1 MRLLISFML
10 LLCSIAMA
18 ANPIDERQAQTIA
31 SQFMQRKGYSS
42 VKSRQTRIVKF
53 NDGTTRSSNT
63 PSYYIFNVDSGFV
76 IVSGSDLTPN
86 ILGYNMSE
94 NFDVNNVPANLKSWL
109 SFYASEIDYI
119 EKNNI
124 KTSRISSNLRKEIK
138 PLLNCKWAQG
148 YPYNL
153 MCPTYNDRHCVTGC
167 VATALAQVMYYHK
180 WPEKTLQEIPGYNL
194 SINGV
199 STDIS
204 SIPAGTE
211 FNWNL
216 MQPSYSGYGNPAEK
230 EYAVA
235 KLMATAGTA
244 VHMSYNTKEST
255 AYFQNY
261 PKVLKNYFGY
271 SDNVQLVYREDF
283 ENWEKLIYE
292 ELIASRPVL
301 YSGQSAYNGHAFVV
315 DGYDGDQLFHV
326 DWGWGGP
333 QGYYLL
339 DILNPDDKR
348 GVYAESSEKSYSY
361 EQYAVVSLS
370 KN

>member
-1 MRLLISFML
+1 MRRLISFML

-94 NFDVNNVPANLKSWL
+94 NFDVNNIPANLKLWL
-109 SFYASEIDYI
+109 SFYASAIDYI

-153 MCPTYNDRHCVTGC
+153 MCPTYNDKHCVTGC

-180 WPEKTLQEIPGYNL
+180 WPEIGR
-194 SINGV
+194 
-199 STDIS
+199 
-204 SIPAGTE
+204 A
-211 FNWNL
+211 
-216 MQPSYSGYGNPAEK
+216 
-230 EYAVA
+230 
-235 KLMATAGTA
+235 
-244 VHMSYNTKEST
+244 
-255 AYFQNY
+255 
-261 PKVLKNYFGY
+261 
-271 SDNVQLVYREDF
+271 
-283 ENWEKLIYE
+283 
-292 ELIASRPVL
+292 
-301 YSGQSAYNGHAFVV
+301 
-315 DGYDGDQLFHV
+315 HV
-326 DWGWGGP
+326 
-333 QGYYLL
+333 
-339 DILNPDDKR
+339 
-348 GVYAESSEKSYSY
+348 
-361 EQYAVVSLS
+361 
-370 KN
+370 